1 MNSAF
6 LRFRLR
12 QSGKFIREIPVI
24 YLVVMVGLLLIPG
37 IALYQFTKDLKGS
50 LIIAAILL
58 ALLSLLQ
65 LRRKDY
71 RFIFL
76 TEENGWKVFSMDYF
90 LLSLPIL
97 IILLVNSFWYIS
109 LAIIA
114 GCIGISFIKP
124 PFHRTKKGM
133 EAPGWI
139 PAEAFELR
147 AGIRQYG
154 GLLLILYL
162 SAWIGLLLP
171 FASLASLWFFTV
183 VLSDIFR
190 FSEPVQILCA
200 QERPANKFLH
210 RKLFLYLKLSIY
222 AIIPVCAIYM
232 LLYPQHWWLILTFLV
247 GVSLNI
253 ALFIVNKYAHY
264 LPNTKITGGQVPITT
279 AVISIFLPVF
289 SPVVLFFLIKYYLAA
304 CRNLTTYLYAYNPES
319 ASRI

>member
-114 GCIGISFIKP
+114 GCIGISFIKQ

-222 AIIPVCAIYM
+222 AIIPVCA
-232 LLYPQHWWLILTFLV
+232 FLV

-304 CRNLTTYLYAYNPES
+304 CRNLTIYLYAYNPES